1 MKRQPHVNSMT
12 RCSPST
18 QTASIQVPFGVLQ
31 RLPKQNEETIKMAVN
46 MSIYIIENLFL
57 EDLARDQ
64 VYEFLFVC
72 LPLKI
77 QGATGSPIRPVAVV
91 PQRERKDGI
100 RMEQTILV
108 TGSTSG
114 FGRLT
119 VETLARQGY
128 RVFAGMRAAAGK
140 NAPAAEELRAL
151 AQREQLALQVVEID
165 VTHDASVERAIAEII
180 ETTDRLDVV
189 VNNAGISYIGPL
201 EAFTPEQV
209 RQQFETNVFSVLR
222 VNRAVLPQM
231 RKQGSGLLLQIG
243 SSAGRLAM
251 PYLGLYAATKFAVEG
266 LTESYRYELAPF
278 GIDAAIIEPGTY
290 PTTIS
295 ANRQVAADAERLA
308 LYRAGLEA
316 FMGRFYAENR
326 SATPPD
332 PQEVADA
339 IARVIAQPAGERP
352 LRTVV
357 ATVAQRQA
365 PQALNDAAA
374 QAMHSF
380 LEALNIPAAAL
391 ALQGEKQEVKKQL

>member
-1 MKRQPHVNSMT
+1 
-12 RCSPST
+12 
-18 QTASIQVPFGVLQ
+18 
-31 RLPKQNEETIKMAVN
+31 
-46 MSIYIIENLFL
+46 
-57 EDLARDQ
+57 
-64 VYEFLFVC
+64 
-72 LPLKI
+72 
-77 QGATGSPIRPVAVV
+77 
-91 PQRERKDGI
+91 
-100 RMEQTILV
+100 MEQTILV

-128 RVFAGMRAAAGK
+128 IVFAGMRAAAGK
-140 NAPAAEELRAL
+140 NAPAAEALRAL
-151 AQREQLALQVVEID
+151 AQREQLALHLVEID
-165 VTHDASVERAIAEII
+165 VTDDASVEQAIAVII
-180 ETTDRLDVV
+180 ETTGHLDVV
-189 VNNAGISYIGPL
+189 VNNAGVSYSGPL
-201 EAFTPEQV
+201 EAFTLEQV
-209 RQQFETNVFSVLR
+209 RQQFEANVFSVLR

-243 SSAGRLAM
+243 SIVGRLGL
-251 PYLGLYAATKFAVEG
+251 PFLGLYGATKFALEG

-278 GIDAAIIEPGTY
+278 GIDAAILEPGTF

-308 LYRAGLEA
+308 LYQAAMNA
-316 FMGRFYAENR
+316 FTAPFYAENR

-339 IARVIAQPAGERP
+339 IAQVIAQPAGKRP

-365 PQALNDAAA
+365 PQALNDAAT

-380 LEALNIPAAAL
+380 LEALHLPAAAR
-391 ALQGEKQEVKKQL
+391 AFQGEQEEVRKQS

>member
-1 MKRQPHVNSMT
+1 MT
-12 RCSPST
+12 THPYR
-18 QTASIQVPFGVLQ
+18 A
-31 RLPKQNEETIKMAVN
+31 AV
-46 MSIYIIENLFL
+46 E
-57 EDLARDQ
+57 
-64 VYEFLFVC
+64 
-72 LPLKI
+72 
-77 QGATGSPIRPVAVV
+77 QGASMA
-91 PQRERKDGI
+91 
-100 RMEQTILV
+100 QTILV
-108 TGSTSG
+108 TGSNGG

-140 NAPAAEELRAL
+140 NAPAAEELRAR
-151 AQREQLALQVVEID
+151 AQRERLALHIIEID
-165 VTHDASVERAIAEII
+165 VTDNASVERAIAVII
-180 ETTDRLDVV
+180 ETTGRLDVV
-189 VNNAGISYIGPL
+189 VNNAGVSYSGPL
-201 EAFTPEQV
+201 EAFTLEQV

-231 RKQGSGLLLQIG
+231 REQGSGLLLQMG
-243 SSAGRLAM
+243 SIAGRLAF
-251 PYLGLYAATKFAVEG
+251 PFLGLYGATKFALEG

-295 ANRQVAADAERLA
+295 ANRQTAADGERFA
-308 LYRAGLEA
+308 LYQAGIDA
-316 FMGRFYAENR
+316 FTVPFYAENR

-339 IARVIAQPAGERP
+339 VAHVIAQPAGERP

-365 PQALNDAAA
+365 PQALNDAAT
-374 QAMHSF
+374 QAMQSY

-391 ALQGEKQEVKKQL
+391 ALQGEKEEVRKQL

>member
-1 MKRQPHVNSMT
+1 
-12 RCSPST
+12 
-18 QTASIQVPFGVLQ
+18 
-31 RLPKQNEETIKMAVN
+31 
-46 MSIYIIENLFL
+46 
-57 EDLARDQ
+57 
-64 VYEFLFVC
+64 
-72 LPLKI
+72 
-77 QGATGSPIRPVAVV
+77 
-91 PQRERKDGI
+91 
-100 RMEQTILV
+100 MEQTILV

-128 RVFAGMRAAAGK
+128 IVFAGMRAAAGK
-140 NAPAAEELRAL
+140 NAPAAEALRAL
-151 AQREQLALQVVEID
+151 AQREQLALHIVEID
-165 VTHDASVERAIAEII
+165 VTDNASVERAIAAII
-180 ETTDRLDVV
+180 ETTGRLDVV
-189 VNNAGISYIGPL
+189 VNNAGVSYSGPL
-201 EAFTPEQV
+201 EAFTLEQV

-243 SSAGRLAM
+243 SIAGRLGM
-251 PYLGLYAATKFAVEG
+251 PFLGLYGATKFALEG

-278 GIDAAIIEPGTY
+278 GIDAAILEPGTF

-308 LYRAGLEA
+308 FYQAAMNA
-316 FMGRFYAENR
+316 FTAPFYAENR

-339 IARVIAQPAGERP
+339 IAQVIAQPAGKRP

-365 PQALNDAAA
+365 PQALNDAAT

-380 LEALNIPAAAL
+380 LEALHIPGAAL
-391 ALQGEKQEVKKQL
+391 AFQGEQEEVRKQ

>member
-1 MKRQPHVNSMT
+1 
-12 RCSPST
+12 
-18 QTASIQVPFGVLQ
+18 
-31 RLPKQNEETIKMAVN
+31 
-46 MSIYIIENLFL
+46 
-57 EDLARDQ
+57 
-64 VYEFLFVC
+64 
-72 LPLKI
+72 
-77 QGATGSPIRPVAVV
+77 
-91 PQRERKDGI
+91 
-100 RMEQTILV
+100 MEQSILV

-151 AQREQLALQVVEID
+151 AQREQLALHLVEID
-165 VTHDASVERAIAEII
+165 VTDDASVEQAIKAII
-180 ETTDRLDVV
+180 GATDRLDVV
-189 VNNAGISYIGPL
+189 VNNAGVSYSGPL
-201 EAFTPEQV
+201 EAFTLEQV
-209 RQQFETNVFSVLR
+209 QQQFATNVSR

-243 SSAGRLAM
+243 SIAGRLAF
-251 PYLGLYAATKFAVEG
+251 PFLGLYGATKFALEG

-295 ANRQVAADAERLA
+295 ANRQTAADGERFA
-308 LYRAGLEA
+308 LYQAGIDA
-316 FMGRFYAENR
+316 FTVPFYAENR

-339 IARVIAQPAGERP
+339 VAHVIAQPAGERP

-357 ATVAQRQA
+357 ATVVQRQA
-365 PQALNDAAA
+365 PQALNDAATH
-374 QAMHSF
+374 AMQSF
-380 LEALNIPAAAL
+380 LEALNIPATAL
-391 ALQGEKQEVKKQL
+391 AFQGEQEEVRKQL